1 MEQLGWIPLA
11 DEWLELRRIRNE
23 FAHDYPENP
32 ELHPARLR
40 HAMAAGQR
48 LMEILGAIVSRKNG
62 GLAVEMS
69 RGLQVIPFLFQN
81 IWERGHL
88 GRSRAG
94 ETPGLPRM
102 VLVLIEKWN
111 KLGLFNI
118 FSRRKGLI
126 FC

>member
-1 MEQLGWIPLA
+1 MA

-23 FAHDYPENP
+23 FADYPENP
-32 ELHPARLR
+32 ELHLARLR
-40 HAMAAGQR
+40 HAMAAGQKR

-69 RGLQVIPFLFQN
+69 RGLQV
-81 IWERGHL
+81 
-88 GRSRAG
+88 SS
-94 ETPGLPRM
+94 
-102 VLVLIEKWN
+102 
-111 KLGLFNI
+111 GLFNI

>member
-1 MEQLGWIPLA
+1 MSEHAGCLIIGGIVGLHPLEQLGWIPLA

-32 ELHPARLR
+32 ELHLARLR

-69 RGLQVIPFLFQN
+69 RGLQVSS
-81 IWERGHL
+81 GC
-88 GRSRAG
+88 
-94 ETPGLPRM
+94 
-102 VLVLIEKWN
+102 
-111 KLGLFNI
+111 
-118 FSRRKGLI
+118 LI
-126 FC
+126 FFPGGKV